1 LNIADAI
8 LQDLSR
14 GSQPTLE
21 KMGIITDDLAL
32 DINSWAT
39 FNFVYRVVG

>member
-1 LNIADAI
+1 
-8 LQDLSR
+8 
-14 GSQPTLE
+14 
-21 KMGIITDDLAL
+21 MGIITDDLAL